1 MTKQHVV
8 LCRGLALMT
17 WYTVG
22 RAIEVGLL
30 CAVVWKSIVAL
41 EYSDTNVVCPG
52 KVALFVRFI
61 VIYCSTKLV
70 VCACDAVT
78 CERRSEA
85 HFRNR
90 TALDILLAL
99 LTGLV
104 GQLCILGACDQP
116 LNDVAQLYVTLQYAT
131 AAWLVPCLLGMLWLP
146 DPAPGPAPP
155 RTAPER
161 STPRP
166 SADEVLRD
174 AFNGESPVLVLD
186 DEEYH

>member
-8 LCRGLALMT
+8 LCRGLGLMT

-22 RAIEVGLL
+22 RAAEVALL
-30 CAVVWKSIVAL
+30 GVVVWKSIAAL
-41 EYSDTNVVCPG
+41 EYSDTNVVCPHR
-52 KVALFVRFI
+52 VTSFVRFI
-61 VIYCSTKLV
+61 AVYCIAKLAV
-70 VCACDAVT
+70 VLYDTVV

-85 HFRNR
+85 YFRNR

-104 GQLCILGACDQP
+104 GQLLILGACDQP
-116 LNDVAQLYVTLQYAT
+116 LNDVAQLHVTLQYAT
-131 AAWLVPCLLGMLWLP
+131 AAWLAPCWLAMLWLA
-146 DPAPGPAPP
+146 DPAPGPAPAP
-155 RTAPER
+155 TAPKCR
-161 STPRP
+161 TPRP